1 MGEPAFSDDL
11 VRSGLLI
18 AKEEYPHLNVDL
30 YLRRFDHLVADARQ
44 HLHGADPRSARA
56 VEQLSDFYFGYA
68 GFVGN
73 NDNYYDP
80 RNSYLNDVIDR
91 KLGIPITLSVLY
103 TEMARRLGISA
114 LGIGFPGRYLVK
126 CVAGGRDMLVDCF
139 DGRPID
145 REGCQLLLDQ
155 MYGGKVRLSDEML
168 RASPPRETLA
178 RMLNNLRTIFT
189 QKKQYDRALRFVNLT
204 ITLQPDLVDLYR
216 DRGVLRLQQ
225 EDFGGALEDLE
236 LYLRRTPGAQDAP
249 IIREHVQ
256 LARKLLVRLN

>member
-1 MGEPAFSDDL
+1 MTAAAGAASGG
-11 VRSGLLI
+11 VRSNSG
-18 AKEEYPHLNVDL
+18 
-30 YLRRFDHLVADARQ
+30 VAEPGKNIERLGQA
-44 HLHGADPRSARA
+44 
-56 VEQLSDFYFGYA
+56 
-68 GFVGN
+68 
-73 NDNYYDP
+73 
-80 RNSYLNDVIDR
+80 
-91 KLGIPITLSVLY
+91 GIPAHLLLSKADLLAPADLARVKSY
-103 TEMARRLGISA
+103 VEGEMARRLGISA